1 MIKKTNGFF
10 DITASTGV
18 AAAGGSRASVSAAAP
33 MDDDDGEE
41 TILVNLHAN
50 DGGI

>member
-1 MIKKTNGFF
+1 MMM
-10 DITASTGV
+10 APCS
-18 AAAGGSRASVSAAAP
+18 ASVTAAAP
-33 MDDDDGEE
+33 MDDDDGEQ